1 MRLFNFIGIAE
12 TCSTA
17 SLYFI
22 AMPLKYIGNNEIL
35 VQIIGPIHGF
45 LWIFYMALLGFGFL
59 QNKWN
64 IRAVFIGGILSLFT
78 GGPIWLE
85 KRLDKPEYLVD
96 KNV

>member
-22 AMPLKYIGNNEIL
+22 AMPLKYMGDNEML
-35 VQIIGPIHGF
+35 VKVIGPIHGF
-45 LWIFYMALLGFGFL
+45 LWIIYIALLGIGWL
-59 QNKWN
+59 KNKWN
-64 IRAVFIGGILSLFT
+64 IRAVFIGGVLSLFP

-85 KRLDKPEYLVD
+85 KRLDNPEFLSND
-96 KNV
+96 D